1 MLKLGIV
8 GLPNVGKSTLFNAL
22 TAVGAPA
29 ENYPFCTIDPN
40 IGIVE
45 VPDERLDF
53 LFEKVKSK
61 KRLPAAV
68 QFVDIAGLVEG
79 ASKGLGKGNAFLTHI
94 RETDAIVHVVRCF
107 DDGNI
112 LHVMN
117 RVDPARDREII
128 NTELALADLQSMEK
142 RVDRLK
148 KQSRSGDKDAMSELS
163 LAEKVYAALDAG
175 KPARTVA
182 IDPEQRK
189 MFESFF
195 LITAKPMLYL
205 ANVHEN
211 DLPDGKNAHV
221 DALRKSIEDGG
232 ETAQIVT
239 ISSKIEAELST
250 LPAEERAA
258 FLADLGLPEPGLNK
272 LIREGY
278 RLLGLQTYFT
288 IGPQEARAWTIHVG
302 TKAPQAAAVI
312 HSDFER
318 AFIRAE
324 TMAFEDFKRLGSE
337 KACREAGRM
346 RAEGKEYVV
355 ADGDIMEFLTS
366 A

>member
-1 MLKLGIV
+1 MMKLGIV

-22 TAVGAPA
+22 TAGGAAA

-53 LFEKVKSK
+53 LREKYKSK
-61 KRLPAAV
+61 KKLPAAV

-79 ASKGLGKGNAFLTHI
+79 ASKGAGRGNAFLTNI

-112 LHVMN
+112 VHVMN
-117 RVDPARDREII
+117 RVDPVQDREVI

-148 KQSRSGDKDAMSELS
+148 KSVKGGDKDILAELA
-163 LAEKVYAALDAG
+163 LAEKVYAALDQG
-175 KPARTVA
+175 KPARVVPIEA
-182 IDPEQRK
+182 EQRK

-205 ANVHEN
+205 ANVHES

-221 DALRKSIEDGG
+221 EALRKAIEAGG
-232 ETAQIVT
+232 KKAEIVT
-239 ISSKIEAELST
+239 IS
-250 LPAEERAA
+250 
-258 FLADLGLPEPGLNK
+258 
-272 LIREGY
+272 
-278 RLLGLQTYFT
+278 
-288 IGPQEARAWTIHVG
+288 
-302 TKAPQAAAVI
+302 
-312 HSDFER
+312 
-318 AFIRAE
+318 
-324 TMAFEDFKRLGSE
+324 
-337 KACREAGRM
+337 
-346 RAEGKEYVV
+346 
-355 ADGDIMEFLTS
+355 
-366 A
+366 